1 MKLSERV
8 KFIRN
13 NLGMNQAKFGEILGV
28 TRSEI
33 KNIELNNLKQPE
45 KKIPLLKL
53 MCKEFNIS
61 EDWLING
68 NGTPSLQETNQD
80 DNFNIQEF
88 AKELGATNLEIE
100 ILKAYFDMDKSLRKE
115 VINHFVSYLTDET
128 HSKAKEFINDF
139 KTENKCDDDE
149 NC

>member
-68 NGTPSLQETNQD
+68 NGTPILQETNQD

-115 VINHFVSYLTDET
+115 VINHFVSYLTDDT

-139 KTENKCDDDE
+139 KTENKCDDE

>member
-33 KNIELNNLKQPE
+33 KNTELNNLKQPE

-115 VINHFVSYLTDET
+115 VINHFVSYLTDDT

-139 KTENKCDDDE
+139 KTENKCDDE

>member
-115 VINHFVSYLTDET
+115 VINHFVSYLTDDT

-139 KTENKCDDDE
+139 KTENKCDDE

>member
-13 NLGMNQAKFGEILGV
+13 NLGMNQAKFGEIIGV

-115 VINHFVSYLTDET
+115 VINHFVSYLTDDT

-139 KTENKCDDDE
+139 KTENKCDDE

>member
-88 AKELGATNLEIE
+88 AKELLVLQ
-100 ILKAYFDMDKSLRKE
+100 ILK
-115 VINHFVSYLTDET
+115 
-128 HSKAKEFINDF
+128 
-139 KTENKCDDDE
+139 
-149 NC
+149 